1 MGEYGVFL
9 FFALAIAL
17 IVYRRQFNKAV
28 KPGLKKIGE
37 AGDKVQ
43 EALKEGTEKLGD
55 ALEEARD
62 VVVAKVEEV
71 KAQIND
77 EK

>member
-1 MGEYGVFL
+1 MEWGVVV
-9 FFALAIAL
+9 FFVLAILL
-17 IVYRRQFNKAV
+17 IVNRKKFDKAV
-28 KPGLKKIGE
+28 TPGLKKIGE

-43 EALKEGTEKLGD
+43 EVLKEGTEKLGD
-55 ALEEARD
+55 KLEEARD

-71 KAQIND
+71 KKQIND

>member
-1 MGEYGVFL
+1 MGEYGIIL
-9 FFALAIAL
+9 FAILAIAL

-62 VVVAKVEEV
+62 EVVSK
-71 KAQIND
+71 ID
-77 EK
+77 EMKK

>member
-1 MGEYGVFL
+1 MNWGIFV

-37 AGDKVQ
+37 AGDKLQ
-43 EALKEGTEKLGD
+43 DALKEGTEIIGD
-55 ALEEARD
+55 KLEEARD

>member
-1 MGEYGVFL
+1 MEWGIFV

-17 IVYRRQFNKAV
+17 IVYRKKFDKAV
-28 KPGLKKIGE
+28 SPALKKVD
-37 AGDKVQ
+37 AVGDKVQ
-43 EALKEGTEKLGD
+43 EALKEATEIIGD
-55 ALEEARD
+55 KLEEARD